1 MYSYTPKN
9 GTNSG
14 CDLTVEVVGEG
25 FKTQYNYEAIDY
37 EMTIGRKLRKDL
49 FLSNLLETH
58 YYYGSKSSCVIAPP
72 GLVCP
77 FAIEYTGEGTTSFLI
92 RVSSNAFSHD
102 YLLYFEEE
110 GWYQIGIPFLLMI

>member
-49 FLSNLLETH
+49 FLKLTRNTLLLRKQVKLCYST
-58 YYYGSKSSCVIAPP
+58 SRACVP
-72 GLVCP
+72 LC
-77 FAIEYTGEGTTSFLI
+77 
-92 RVSSNAFSHD
+92 H
-102 YLLYFEEE
+102 
-110 GWYQIGIPFLLMI
+110 